1 MARMPDSGYRWKSVL
16 VSLGVMAIWLGL
28 FVRLGWLHLGPNTSL
43 KEKVERLHHLEMELR
58 SPRGRVLDRRG
69 NLLAQDLPTRDIH
82 IDPKILQSNHTTR
95 AVSAH
100 LSRLLGIPKDEILA
114 RARKENRRDERIA
127 KNVTDAVAEGVLR
140 LKMPGVFAR
149 ASEMRYYPLEEEACH
164 VIGFSN
170 AEGVGSAGIEQRF
183 DDMLQGRAGYRKSE
197 RDGKRREIYGRRT
210 LEVLPEAGADVHLT
224 LDQTIQHFAEVG
236 MDRAMEEFN
245 CDAAWTVV
253 EDVRTG
259 ASLAMACRPA
269 YKLNAYPTS
278 SAEERRNRAG
288 GVNYEPGSIFKTLTV
303 AAALN
308 EGLIATND
316 VFDCEMGRWT
326 YLGKPL
332 KDFHPYGELDVT
344 GILRKSSNVGAA
356 KIAVMLGEK
365 RLDSYLR
372 AFGIAKRTGIELPGE
387 EAGLLAPVNRW
398 SKLDIT
404 RIAMGHTVAVTALQ
418 ILNAFCCMGNDGVL
432 MKPYIVSKIVDAN
445 GTVLEEHRP
454 KAVARPITERTA
466 RLMREMLVS
475 VTQPGGTGTRAAI
488 DGYAIAG
495 KTGSAEKLENGHY
508 SKTKNMASFMGLIP
522 AEKPQIGII
531 VVLDNP
537 HPLRTGGVSAAP
549 VFRIIAEPLVHYLDI
564 RPSDAASTLHYVRAA
579 GDEGWEPAPEGAVD
593 VP

>member
-1 MARMPDSGYRWKSVL
+1 MTDNGYKWKSIL
-16 VSLGVMAIWLGL
+16 VSVAVMLIWLCL

-43 KEKVERLHHLEMELR
+43 KAKIERLHSHDEDLR
-58 SPRGRVLDRRG
+58 SHRGRIFDRRG
-69 NLLAQDLPTRDIH
+69 NLLAQDLPTKDIH
-82 IDPKILQSNHTTR
+82 IDPKVLQSNRTTR
-95 AVSAH
+95 VVSVH
-100 LSRLLGIPKDEILA
+100 LERLLGVPRAEILA
-114 RARKENRRDERIA
+114 RANKPNRRDETIA
-127 KNVTDAVAEGVLR
+127 RNLTDAEADKVMRLR
-140 LKMPGVFAR
+140 MPGVFAR
-149 ASEMRYYPLEEEACH
+149 ASEKRHYPLEEEACH

-170 AEGVGSAGIEQRF
+170 AEGVGSAGIEQRY
-183 DDMLQGRAGYRKSE
+183 DDMLQGRSGHRKSQ
-197 RDGKRREIYGRRT
+197 RDGRHREIYGRRT
-210 LEVLPEAGADVHLT
+210 LEILPEAGADVHLT
-224 LDQTIQHFAEVG
+224 LDQTIQHYAERG
-236 MDRAMEEFN
+236 MDHALEEYH
-245 CDAAWTVV
+245 CDAAWAIV

-259 ASLAMACRPA
+259 QILAMACRPS
-269 YKLNAYPTS
+269 YDLNAYPTS
-278 SAEERRNRAG
+278 TAEQRRNRAVS
-288 GVNYEPGSIFKTLTV
+288 VNYEPGSVFKTLTV
-303 AAALN
+303 AAGIN

-326 YLGKPL
+326 YLGRPL

-356 KIAVMLGEK
+356 KIAVMVGEK
-365 RLDSYLR
+365 KLDSYLR
-372 AFGIAKRTGIELPGE
+372 AFGIGRRTGIELPGE

-418 ILNAFCCMGNDGVL
+418 ILNALCCIGNDGIL
-432 MKPYIVSKIVDAN
+432 MQPYIVSKVVAAN
-445 GTVLEEHRP
+445 GTVLAEHRP
-454 KAVARPITERTA
+454 RAVGRPITERTA

-488 DGYAIAG
+488 EGYAIAG

-522 AEKPQIGII
+522 AEKPQIGIV

-549 VFRIIAEPLVHYLDI
+549 VFRYIAEPVVHYLDI
-564 RPSDAASTLHYVRAA
+564 RPSDASDTLRYVPAP
-579 GDEGWEPAPEGAVD
+579 GGEGWEPAPEDAVD

>member
-1 MARMPDSGYRWKSVL
+1 MPDGGYRWKSVV
-16 VSLGVMAIWLGL
+16 VSLAVMAIWLGL

-43 KEKVERLHHLEMELR
+43 KAKVERLHNLDMELR
-58 SPRGRVLDRRG
+58 SRRGRILDRKG
-69 NLLAQDLPTRDIH
+69 NLLAQDLPTKDIH
-82 IDPKILQSNHTTR
+82 IDPKVLQSNRVTGVVAT
-95 AVSAH
+95 H
-100 LSRLLGIPKDEILA
+100 LSRLLGVPRAEILE
-114 RARKENRRDERIA
+114 RARRPNRRDETIA
-127 KNVTDAVAEGVLR
+127 RNVSDAMAERVLR
-140 LKMPGVFAR
+140 LRMKGVFAR
-149 ASEMRYYPLEEEACH
+149 ASEMRHYPQNGEGCH

-170 AEGVGSAGIEQRF
+170 AEGVGSAGVEQRF
-183 DDMLQGRAGYRKSE
+183 DEMLQGRAGLRKSQ
-197 RDGKRREIYGRRT
+197 RDGRHREIYGRRT
-210 LEVLPEAGADVHLT
+210 LEIQPEDGADVHLT
-224 LDQTIQHFAEVG
+224 LDATIQHFAEQG
-236 MDRAMEEFN
+236 MDHALAEYH
-245 CDAAWTVV
+245 CDAAWTIV

-259 ASLAMACRPA
+259 QILAMACRPGFD
-269 YKLNAYPTS
+269 LNEYPRS
-278 SAEERRNRAG
+278 SAEERRNRAVS
-288 GVNYEPGSIFKTLTV
+288 VNYEPGSVFKTLTV
-303 AAALN
+303 AAGIN

-356 KIAVMLGEK
+356 KIAVMVGERK
-365 RLDSYLR
+365 LDSYLR
-372 AFGIAKRTGIELPGE
+372 AFGIGRRTGIELPGE
-387 EAGLLAPVNRW
+387 EAGLLAPVDKW

-418 ILNAFCCMGNDGVL
+418 ILNALCCIGNDGVL
-432 MKPYIVSKIVDAN
+432 MRPYIVSKIVDAN
-445 GTVLEEHRP
+445 GAVIEEHRP
-454 KAVARPITERTA
+454 KSVARPITERTA

-522 AEKPQIGII
+522 ADKPQIGII

-549 VFRIIAEPLVHYLDI
+549 VFKVVAEPIVHYLDI
-564 RPSDAASTLHYVRAA
+564 RPGDAGETMRYVRT
-579 GDEGWEPAPEGAVD
+579 GDDESWEPAPEEAIEMF
-593 VP
+593 